1 MNERIQK
8 IINNSQVVIFY
19 WQAKEGWPVEFVSK
33 NIERFGYNYSDFTSG
48 RVQYVDIIHPDDV
61 ERVMDEVV
69 NYTQRGLVDF
79 RQVYRILDGQGAV
92 RWIDARTTIERND
105 KGVAEY
111 YLGTIIDITEQK
123 EAEHYSTLLGTIVSQ
138 SSTEIYV
145 FDRISLKFTY
155 LNLTALES
163 CGITMQTARTLTPLD
178 VKPEMSLAE
187 FKQLIAPLNRQNSP
201 LNRVT
206 FETIQK
212 RADGSSYP
220 ADISVKLLDIDGQLQ
235 YVSVVR
241 DISEIKA
248 LQHKS
253 EQQHAYVQNV
263 LDGLSNEVMV
273 IRPDYSL
280 EWMNQATRVRMQSE
294 WIADPENPK
303 CYEVSHYCSRPCDGL
318 DHPCPLKEVLKTKQE
333 VTVIHNHGYDGV
345 DLYMNLVAKPMFD
358 EQGEV
363 SSIVES
369 AHNITPLIQLQDTLR
384 DQADKMSHQA
394 THDGLTGLPN
404 RRLFYDRL
412 DESIN
417 RNQRLSAVMAVVFID
432 IDKFKDINDT
442 LGHQAGDEVLIAVSS
457 RFRTCLR
464 ASDTIA
470 RLGGDEFTLIIE
482 GVADKKGLAI
492 VLQKIMLA
500 FDETVNTSAGSVDVS
515 LSAGVSIYPQDATDR
530 KTLVRDADR
539 ALYDVK
545 VNGRKGFKFF
555 DEMPDNG

>member
-8 IINNSQVVIFY
+8 IINNSQAIIFY

-33 NIERFGYNYSDFTSG
+33 NIERFGYNYTDFTSG

-61 ERVMDEVV
+61 ERVLDELV

-79 RQVYRILDGQGAV
+79 RQVYRIFDRQGAV
-92 RWIDARTTIERND
+92 RWVDDRTTIERNG

-111 YLGTIIDITEQK
+111 YIGTIIDITEQK
-123 EAEHYSTLLGTIVSQ
+123 EAEHHNTLLGSVVSQ
-138 SSTEIYV
+138 SSAEIYV

-155 LNLTALES
+155 LNTIALES
-163 CGITMQTARTLTPLD
+163 CGVTMKKARTLTPMD
-178 VKPEMSLAE
+178 VKPEMSLTE
-187 FKQLIAPLNRQNSP
+187 FKQLISPLSRKNSP
-201 LNRVT
+201 LNRVS
-206 FETIQK
+206 FETIQTRK
-212 RADGSSYP
+212 DGSSYP
-220 ADISVKLLDIDGQLQ
+220 ADVSVKLLDIDGQLQ

-241 DISEIKA
+241 DISDIKA
-248 LQHKS
+248 LQYEK
-253 EQQHAYVQNV
+253 EQQHAYIQRV

-280 EWMNQATRVRMQSE
+280 EWMNQATRIQMKSE

-303 CYEVSHYCSRPCDGL
+303 CYEVSHRRSMPCEGL
-318 DHPCPLKEVLKTKQE
+318 DHPCPLQKVLKTKQE
-333 VTVIHNHGYDGV
+333 VTVIHNHSHDGV
-345 DLYMNLVAKPMFD
+345 DHYVNLVIKPMFD

-363 SSIVES
+363 TSVVES
-369 AHNITPLIQLQDTLR
+369 AHNITSLIQLQDTLR

-394 THDGLTGLPN
+394 THDSLTDLPN

-412 DESIN
+412 DESIK
-417 RNQRLSAVMAVVFID
+417 RNQRLSALMAVVFID

-442 LGHQAGDEVLIAVSS
+442 LGHQAGDEVLMVVSD
-457 RFRTCLR
+457 RLQTCLR

-470 RLGGDEFTLIIE
+470 RLGGDEFTLMIE
-482 GVADKKGLAI
+482 GITEKKGLAT
-492 VLQKIMLA
+492 VLHKIMLA
-500 FDETVNTSAGSVDVS
+500 FDEPVNTSAGSVDVS
-515 LSAGVSIYPQDATDR
+515 LSAGISIYPQDATDR
-530 KTLVRDADR
+530 KTLVRYADM

-555 DEMPDNG
+555 DEMTNNS